1 MEEKK
6 FEFRYKVYSDANE
19 LKAQDQ
25 LLLAE
30 AKRATG
36 HAYAPYSHF
45 YVGAAALLINGQVVL
60 GSNQENASF
69 PVGMCAERVLLSTLS
84 SLFPNMAIEA
94 IAISYK
100 SDQVVSDHPI
110 APCGICRQTLQEF
123 EGRVKKPIRIFLGGQ
138 EGPVYEIESA
148 SHLLPLAFTS
158 EELL

>member
-6 FEFRYKVYSDANE
+6 FEFRYKVYKDKSEMKSPD
-19 LKAQDQ
+19 QD
-25 LLLAE
+25 LLAE

-45 YVGAAALLINGQVVL
+45 YVGAAALLSNGEIVL

-69 PVGMCAERVLLSTLS
+69 PVGLCAERVLLSTLS
-84 SLFPNMAIEA
+84 SIFPNIAIEA

-100 SDQVVSDHPI
+100 SDQVTSDHPI
-110 APCGICRQTLQEF
+110 APCGICRQSLQEF
-123 EGRVKKPIRIFLGGQ
+123 EGRIQHPVRLFLAGL
-138 EGPVYEIESA
+138 EGPVYEIDSA
-148 SHLLPLAFTS
+148 SHLLPLAFSS